1 MMLRDFDPTYISLY
15 EQGDIVVA
23 AFAIDQ
29 VTEDDNVELLGR
41 ELFTLTDQ
49 LDVKKVI
56 LSLHNVKRVTSS
68 VLGKLITLHRKLHR
82 HSGRLI
88 LCNIQGEVAAVVHT
102 SRLWNYFQITDDLE
116 GALKTLA

>member
-1 MMLRDFDPTYISLY
+1 MLLRDFDPTYISLY
-15 EQGDIVVA
+15 EQGDVVVA
-23 AFAIDQ
+23 AFAVDQ

-56 LSLHNVKRVTSS
+56 LSLHNVTRVTSS

-88 LCNIQGEVAAVVHT
+88 ICNLKGEVAAVMHA
-102 SRLWNYFQITDDLE
+102 SRLSTYFQITADLD
-116 GALKTLA
+116 GALKSIA

>member
-1 MMLRDFDPTYISLY
+1 MLLRDFDPTYISLY
-15 EQGDIVVA
+15 EQGDVVVA
-23 AFAIDQ
+23 AFAVNQ

-56 LSLHNVKRVTSS
+56 LSLHNVTRVTSS

-82 HSGRLI
+82 HAGRLVI
-88 LCNIQGEVAAVVHT
+88 CNLKGEVAAVVHT
-102 SRLWNYFQITDDLE
+102 SKLSNYFQITDDLD
-116 GALKTLA
+116 GALKSIA